1 VSAPPARTPSPL
13 WLLPPACLFA
23 LEIITVL
30 VNGETNQQTNAAYHF
45 GDVLGLGAF
54 TLVLGLYTVA
64 AVHFSRLDLRETLA
78 IRRTPLRPALRD
90 GAAALAVIVVANVVL
105 NPLLNADQ
113 AQGIVPERSPRTDQ
127 EWLILGLALVIVGVL
142 VPICEELFFRGLAF
156 ASLGRLA
163 VVGSALLFA
172 SAHVL
177 PEVLPIVLIAGL
189 ALAEVRKRTDSV
201 IPGMFV
207 HSALNVSALLLAVLA

>member
-1 VSAPPARTPSPL
+1 MSAPAARTPSPL
-13 WLLPPACLFA
+13 WLLPPAILFG
-23 LEIITVL
+23 LEIAAVL
-30 VNGETNQQTNAAYHF
+30 ANGENDQPTNAAYHF
-45 GDVLGLGAF
+45 GDVIGLAVF
-54 TLVLGLYTVA
+54 TLVLGLYAVA

-78 IRRTPLRPALRD
+78 IRRTPLRPAIRD
-90 GAAALAVIVVANVVL
+90 GVAALAVIVVANLVL

-113 AQGIVPERSPRTDQ
+113 AQGIVPEHSPRNTQ
-127 EWLILGLALVIVGVL
+127 EWLILGLALLIVGVL
-142 VPICEELFFRGLAF
+142 VPICEELFFRGLAY
-156 ASLGRLA
+156 ASLGRFA
-163 VVGSALLFA
+163 VVGSAVLFA

-207 HSALNVSALLLAVLA
+207 HSALNLSALLLAVLA